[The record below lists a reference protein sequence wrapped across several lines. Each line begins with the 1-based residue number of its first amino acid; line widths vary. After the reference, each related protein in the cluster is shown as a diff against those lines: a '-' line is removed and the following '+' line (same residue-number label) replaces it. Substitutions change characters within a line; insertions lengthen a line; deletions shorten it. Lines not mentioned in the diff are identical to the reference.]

1 MEKPIEIHLPLWN
14 STTFITLIAIFF
26 FDFRYSTDVCSDEVK
41 ALAALMTYK
50 CACTDV
56 PFGGGKAGV
65 CIDPKLYSDAEL
77 ERVTRRFAIEL
88 AKKSFLGP
96 GIDVPAPDMGT
107 GEREMSWIADT
118 YANTM
123 GEYSR
128 IHF

>member
-1 MEKPIEIHLPLWN
+1 MLY
-14 STTFITLIAIFF
+14 
-26 FDFRYSTDVCSDEVK
+26 FRYSTDVCSDEVK

-77 ERVTRRFAIEL
+77 ERVTRRFAMEL

-96 GIDVPAPDMGT
+96 GNPC
-107 GEREMSWIADT
+107 RELGQPWGS
-118 YANTM
+118 
-123 GEYSR
+123 GRRSK
-128 IHF
+128 